1 LGNNICIVLLNNKK
15 YMLKFFQKD
24 INRDKVYAS
33 VEGYQLDLRPVV
45 TKAKQL
51 HDNIDEL
58 PSWAK
63 FVANPQKGKGWYVT
77 LIEAMFNSK
86 HNLYGVDIQRLV
98 DSTNSKMSTRRVA
111 MIFFPDN
118 TKVDNLNEVGRVTQN
133 VLLGWTIVV
142 LNGKTVINGGYCES
156 KVDDIIN
163 STNNNVLII
172 SAKMAQRSFSE
183 ELIDE
188 LYLAYD
194 KGQDGATIQKM
205 SRALTSN
212 SPDKVAR
219 IFSLSFD
226 PNRDDKLDTMI
237 FQAAINQVEK
247 NSKSNIREE
256 LKRVY
261 NSIDIFSC
269 NDKGLAIKLTVDEYV
284 KQALDKKG
292 ISRVMGKKSDLSLLT
307 KTQIQALLNG
317 NVDFLRNEMKESAE
331 TGKTKD
337 VLSINNKT
345 NKLPK
350 PTEDEIEKVREV
362 IITIIEHSDII
373 MCSAKYYGAKNLKD
387 ALEILESEKITQ
399 DIEKE
404 FGVKYDVIKY
414 MFLSGVIKQEWIN
427 LLHG

>member
-1 LGNNICIVLLNNKK
+1 MKT
-15 YMLKFFQKD
+15 LKFFKKN

-45 TKAKQL
+45 EKAKQL
-51 HDNIDEL
+51 HGNHDEL

-63 FVANPQKGKGWYVT
+63 LVANPKKGKGWYIT
-77 LIEAMFNSK
+77 LMEAMFNGK
-86 HNLYGVDIQRLV
+86 HNLYGVDVERLV
-98 DSTNSKMSTRRVA
+98 DSTNSELSKRRVA
-111 MIFFPDN
+111 MMFFPDN
-118 TKVDNLNEVGRVTQN
+118 TKVDNLDELGKITQN
-133 VLLGWTIVV
+133 VLSGWSIVV
-142 LNGKTVINGGYCES
+142 LSGNTVINGGHCET

-212 SPDKVAR
+212 SPNKVAR

-226 PNRDDKLDTMI
+226 PNRDDKLDTMV
-237 FQAAINQVEK
+237 FQAALNQVEK
-247 NSKSNIREE
+247 KGKSDIREE

-269 NDKGLAIKLTVDEYV
+269 NDKGLAIRLTVDEYV
-284 KQALDKKG
+284 KLSLEKKG
-292 ISRVMGKKSDLSLLT
+292 ISRVMGKKSDLTLLT
-307 KTQIQALLNG
+307 KTQIQSLLNG
-317 NVDFLRNEMKESAE
+317 NVDYLRNEMKERAE
-331 TGKTKD
+331 MGKTKD
-337 VLSINNKT
+337 SKPKT
-345 NKLPK
+345 SDRSKIEK
-350 PTEDEIEKVREV
+350 PSENDIEKVREV
-362 IITIIEHSDII
+362 VISIIEHSDVI
-373 MCSAKYYGAKNLKD
+373 MLAAKNKGAKNITE
-387 ALEILESEKITQ
+387 ALEIFEKNKWTPILK
-399 DIEKE
+399 DE
-404 FGVKYDVIKY
+404 FGVEYEVVKYLFTMGIIK
-414 MFLSGVIKQEWIN
+414 SEWVN

>member
-1 LGNNICIVLLNNKK
+1 
-15 YMLKFFQKD
+15 MLKFFQKD
-24 INRDKVYAS
+24 TNRDKVYAS

-45 TKAKQL
+45 NKAKQL
-51 HDNIDEL
+51 HENLDEL

-63 FVANPQKGKGWYVT
+63 FVADPKKGRGWYIT
-77 LIEAMFNSK
+77 LIEAMFNGK
-86 HNLYGVDIQRLV
+86 HNLYGVDVERLV
-98 DSTNSKMSTRRVA
+98 DSTKSRLSKRRVA
-111 MIFFPDN
+111 MMFLPDN
-118 TKVDNLNEVGRVTQN
+118 TKVDNLDEIGNITQN
-133 VLLGWTIVV
+133 ILPGWSILVLSG
-142 LNGKTVINGGYCES
+142 NTVISGEHCES

-163 STNNNVLII
+163 SNSNNILIV

-226 PNRDDKLDTMI
+226 PNRDDKLDTMV
-237 FQAAINQVEK
+237 FQSALNQVEK
-247 NSKSNIREE
+247 KGKSDIREE

-269 NDKGLAIKLTVDEYV
+269 NNKGEAFKLDVDDYV

-292 ISRVMGKKSDLSLLT
+292 ISRVMGNKSDLTLLT
-307 KTQIQALLNG
+307 KTQILALLNG
-317 NVDFLRNEMKESAE
+317 NNNYLRNEMKERADM
-331 TGKTKD
+331 GKTKD
-337 VLSINNKT
+337 SEPKVSNRLKDEKPSELDV
-345 NKLPK
+345 NKL
-350 PTEDEIEKVREV
+350 REV
-362 IITIIEHSDII
+362 IIFILENFDYL
-373 MCSAKYYGAKNLKD
+373 MNAGKNKGAKNVT
-387 ALEILESEKITQ
+387 EIFEVFENNKWEQLVEKKFNVSY
-399 DIEKE
+399 E
-404 FGVKYDVIKY
+404 VIKY
-414 MFLSGVIKQEWIN
+414 MVVMGVIKKEWIN

>member
-1 LGNNICIVLLNNKK
+1 
-15 YMLKFFQKD
+15 MLKFFQKD
-24 INRDKVYAS
+24 INRDKLYAS
-33 VEGYQLDLRPVV
+33 VEGYQIDLIPVV
-45 TKAKQL
+45 NKAKQL
-51 HDNIDEL
+51 HDDLDEL

-63 FVANPQKGKGWYVT
+63 FVANPKKGRGWYIT
-77 LIEAMFNSK
+77 LMEGMFNGK
-86 HNLYGVDIQRLV
+86 HNLYGVDVERLV
-98 DSTNSKMSTRRVA
+98 ESTDSQLSDRRVA

-118 TKVDNLNEVGRVTQN
+118 TIIDNLIEIGRITQN
-133 VLLGWTIVV
+133 VLPGWSVVV
-142 LNGKTVINGGYCES
+142 LNGKTVVSGGECES

-226 PNRDDKLDTMI
+226 PNRDDKLDTMV
-237 FQAAINQVEK
+237 FQAALNQVEK
-247 NSKSNIREE
+247 KGKSDIREE

-269 NDKGLAIKLTVDEYV
+269 NDEGVAEKLKVDEYV
-284 KQALDKKG
+284 KQALEKKG
-292 ISRVMGKKSDLSLLT
+292 ISRVMGKKSDLTLLT
-307 KTQIQALLNG
+307 KTQIQALLNA
-317 NVDFLRNEMKESAE
+317 NVDYLRNQMKERAE
-331 TGKTKD
+331 MGKTKD
-337 VLSINNKT
+337 SKPKVSDRPKT
-345 NKLPK
+345 EK
-350 PTEDEIEKVREV
+350 PSESDIEKVREV
-362 IITIIEHSDII
+362 VISMIEHSDVI
-373 MCSAKYYGAKNLKD
+373 MLAAKNKGAKNITE
-387 ALEILESEKITQ
+387 ALEVFEENKWTPILE
-399 DIEKE
+399 DE
-404 FGVKYDVIKY
+404 FGVKYEVIKY
-414 MFLSGVIKQEWIN
+414 LFTMGIIRGEWVN